1 MFQTIKIASYLTHHF
16 VQHNLKHLLSSRL
29 DWIWQMQCDKC
40 RREVI
45 LFQEYSGQH
54 LCKYHVEAD
63 VEAKA
68 KYEIRRNRWMV
79 PGDQIA
85 VALSGG
91 KNSSALLYFLKK
103 LTADRRDIRLCAI
116 TIDEG
121 IAGYSDPSSAL
132 QIARALDIECFTVS
146 FQEAFG
152 ITADGIASKKG
163 KGFSPAYCS
172 VLRNFLLNRIASENG
187 VQKIAFGETLDDGAV
202 SVLKNILQGTPERFF
217 GFEKTG
223 WRKIPRIRPFISIP
237 QKEVELYADLHLHG
251 FNLSRSP
258 YKNDRFHGDVETM
271 LNDFTLRHPAT
282 KFALASLKKN
292 LAGTC
297 SSIVG
302 LIPSC
307 ENCGE
312 PGDTLCQGCR
322 IINEVTADGT

>member
-1 MFQTIKIASYLTHHF
+1 
-16 VQHNLKHLLSSRL
+16 
-29 DWIWQMQCDKC
+29 MQCNKC
-40 RREVI
+40 RRDAI

-79 PGDQIA
+79 PGDHIA

-103 LTADRRDIRLCAI
+103 LTADRRDISLSAI

-121 IAGYSDPSSAL
+121 IAGYSDPMCAV
-132 QIARALDIECFTVS
+132 QIARALDIKCITVS
-146 FQEAFG
+146 FQETFG
-152 ITADGIASKKG
+152 ITADGISSKKG
-163 KGFSPAYCS
+163 TGFSPTYCT

-187 VQKIAFGETLDDGAV
+187 MKKIALGETLDNGAV
-202 SVLKNILQGTPERFF
+202 SVLKNILQGAPERLV

-237 QKEVELYADLHLHG
+237 QKEVDLYADLHLHG
-251 FNLSRSP
+251 FNLSHNP
-258 YKNDRFHGDVETM
+258 YKNDPFCGDVETM

-282 KFALASLKKN
+282 KFALANLKKN

-297 SSIVG
+297 TSFAG
-302 LIPSC
+302 LIPLC
-307 ENCGE
+307 EKCGE
-312 PGDTLCQGCR
+312 PGDALCQSCR

>member
-1 MFQTIKIASYLTHHF
+1 
-16 VQHNLKHLLSSRL
+16 
-29 DWIWQMQCDKC
+29 MQCNKC
-40 RREVI
+40 RREAI

-54 LCKYHVEAD
+54 FCKLHVDAD

-79 PGDQIA
+79 PGDHIA

-103 LTADRRDIRLCAI
+103 LTAGRRDIRLLAI

-121 IAGYSDPSSAL
+121 IAGYSDPVGAL
-132 QIARALDIECFTVS
+132 KIARAMDIECFTVS
-146 FQEAFG
+146 FQETFG
-152 ITADGIASKKG
+152 MTMDSIASKKG
-163 KGFSPAYCS
+163 TGFSPAYCN
-172 VLRNFLLNRIASENG
+172 VLRHFLLNRIALENG
-187 VQKIAFGETLDDGAV
+187 VKKIALGETLDDGAV
-202 SVLKNILQGTPERFF
+202 SVLKNILQGTPERLV
-217 GFEKTG
+217 GFDKTG

-237 QKEVELYADLHLHG
+237 QKEVELYADIHLQG
-251 FNLSRSP
+251 LSLSASP
-258 YKNDRFHGDVETM
+258 YKNDPFHEDVEIM

-282 KFALASLKKN
+282 KFALANLKKN

-297 SSIVG
+297 SSIAG
-302 LIPSC
+302 MIPLC

-312 PGDTLCQGCR
+312 PGDSLCQSCR

>member
-1 MFQTIKIASYLTHHF
+1 
-16 VQHNLKHLLSSRL
+16 
-29 DWIWQMQCDKC
+29 MQCNKC
-40 RREVI
+40 RRESI

-54 LCKYHVEAD
+54 LCKHHVEAD

-79 PGDQIA
+79 PGDHIA

-103 LTADRRDIRLCAI
+103 LTADRRDIRLSAI

-121 IAGYSDPSSAL
+121 IAGYSDPSCAF
-132 QIARALDIECFTVS
+132 QIARGLDIECITVS
-146 FQEAFG
+146 FREAFG
-152 ITADGIASKKG
+152 ITADSIASKKG
-163 KGFSPAYCS
+163 SGFSSDYCS
-172 VLRNFLLNRIASENG
+172 VLRHFLLNRIASENG
-187 VQKIAFGETLDDGAV
+187 VIKIALGETLDNGAV
-202 SVLKNILQGTPERFF
+202 SVLKNILQGTPERLV
-217 GFEKTG
+217 GFKESG
-223 WRKIPRIRPFISIP
+223 WRKIPCVRPFISIP

-258 YKNDRFHGDVETM
+258 YKNDPFHGDVKTM

-282 KFALASLKKN
+282 KFALANLKKN

-297 SSIVG
+297 SSIAG
-302 LIPSC
+302 LIPFC
-307 ENCGE
+307 ERCGE

-322 IINEVTADGT
+322 IINEVTADGA

>member
-1 MFQTIKIASYLTHHF
+1 
-16 VQHNLKHLLSSRL
+16 
-29 DWIWQMQCDKC
+29 MQCNKC
-40 RREVI
+40 RRETI

-79 PGDQIA
+79 PGDHIA

-91 KNSSALLYFLKK
+91 QNSSALLYFLKK
-103 LTADRRDIRLCAI
+103 LTADRRDIRLSAI
-116 TIDEG
+116 TVDEG
-121 IAGYSDPSSAL
+121 IAGYSDPLCAV

-146 FQEAFG
+146 FREAFG
-152 ITADGIASKKG
+152 ITADSIASKKG
-163 KGFSPAYCS
+163 GGFSPVYCS

-187 VQKIAFGETLDDGAV
+187 VKKIALGETLDVGAV
-202 SVLKNILQGTPERFF
+202 SVLKNILQGTPERLF

-223 WRKIPRIRPFISIP
+223 WRKVSRIHPFISIP

-251 FNLSRSP
+251 FNLSNIP
-258 YKNDRFHGDVETM
+258 YKIDPFYGDVETM

-282 KFALASLKKN
+282 KFALANLKKN

-297 SSIVG
+297 SSIAG
-302 LIPSC
+302 LIPFC
-307 ENCGE
+307 EKCGE
-312 PGDTLCQGCR
+312 PGDTLCQKCR

>member
-1 MFQTIKIASYLTHHF
+1 
-16 VQHNLKHLLSSRL
+16 
-29 DWIWQMQCDKC
+29 MQCNKC
-40 RREVI
+40 RREAI

-54 LCKYHVEAD
+54 LCKHHVEDA

-79 PGDQIA
+79 PGDHIA

-103 LTADRRDIRLCAI
+103 LTSDRRDIHLSAI

-121 IAGYSDPSSAL
+121 IAGYSDPLCAL
-132 QIARALDIECFTVS
+132 QIAHALDIECFTVS

-163 KGFSPAYCS
+163 SGFSPTYCN
-172 VLRNFLLNRIASENG
+172 VLRNFLLNRIASDYG
-187 VQKIAFGETLDDGAV
+187 VKKIAFGEMLDDGAA
-202 SVLKNILQGTPERFF
+202 SVLKNILQGTPERLV

-223 WRKIPRIRPFISIP
+223 WRRVSRIRPFISIP
-237 QKEVELYADLHLHG
+237 QKEVELYADLHLYG
-251 FNLSRSP
+251 FNLSQNP
-258 YKNDRFHGDVETM
+258 YKNDPFYGDVETM

-282 KFALASLKKN
+282 KFALANLKKN

-297 SSIVG
+297 SSIAG
-302 LIPSC
+302 LIPFC
-307 ENCGE
+307 ERCGE